1 MERQKMEILQQ
12 PQQQVITSAK
22 RTYVLCHFNFGAL
35 ASTKNCSQ
43 CSYFSGLVTYPDN
56 IILPRIMC
64 LGSGHPKMLE
74 LYTHCSKHRRSVRC
88 EKFCKKC
95 LFESFNGIETST
107 AHVKCN
113 MSSKES
119 TVSILPQKTS
129 KIDWYPYPIP
139 CPQGQTVDINL
150 CLQKCHYFKGI
161 YGTSVKGKVCCFYPK
176 AVESEYLTCRKYK
189 KYLTCKKRVC
199 SKSLWLPNLSWLFD
213 EKIKTTSIGL
223 KVDCILD
230 KSLIHCRE
238 CVDHSGVRS
247 NFRVNCKIFLHNT
260 AIYIP
265 NCPRVKGSVLL
276 GVCSKCQSFVE
287 IYNDRVRCSWT
298 KLQNYVT
305 REPKKVKFY
314 YDFGD

>member
-113 MSSKES
+113 MS
-119 TVSILPQKTS
+119 
-129 KIDWYPYPIP
+129 
-139 CPQGQTVDINL
+139 
-150 CLQKCHYFKGI
+150 
-161 YGTSVKGKVCCFYPK
+161 
-176 AVESEYLTCRKYK
+176 
-189 KYLTCKKRVC
+189 
-199 SKSLWLPNLSWLFD
+199 
-213 EKIKTTSIGL
+213 
-223 KVDCILD
+223 
-230 KSLIHCRE
+230 
-238 CVDHSGVRS
+238 
-247 NFRVNCKIFLHNT
+247 
-260 AIYIP
+260 
-265 NCPRVKGSVLL
+265 
-276 GVCSKCQSFVE
+276 
-287 IYNDRVRCSWT
+287 
-298 KLQNYVT
+298 
-305 REPKKVKFY
+305 
-314 YDFGD
+314 